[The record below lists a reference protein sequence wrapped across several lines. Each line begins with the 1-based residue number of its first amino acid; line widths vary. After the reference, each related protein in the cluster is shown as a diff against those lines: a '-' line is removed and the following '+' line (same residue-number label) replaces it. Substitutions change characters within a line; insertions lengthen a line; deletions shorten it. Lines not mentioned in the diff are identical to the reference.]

1 MKVVDYQ
8 DGYPT
13 AAGTGALTC
22 SLQYG
27 GVQASA
33 VTAAA
38 VTVCWLRGMHTY
50 IVTGTVVS
58 PCTPQLIVCV

>member
-1 MKVVDYQ
+1 MDYQ
-8 DGYPT
+8 DGHPT

-50 IVTGTVVS
+50 SYRYCCITMYATVD
-58 PCTPQLIVCV
+58 CVCMTT